1 MYFLMY
7 EIHIFSNCKFPV
19 NEKSYELTKNRSQ
32 LIMYTVFLYMRDIQ
46 TRWSEWKKESGKG
59 KRIVIRMFRTSEGAI
74 HEIQE
79 PQDGC
84 WIALTNPTA
93 TEIFEISEQFQIEVD
108 DLRAP
113 LDEEE
118 RSRIE
123 VEDDYTLILVDVPMI
138 EERNDKDWYG
148 TIPLGIIV
156 TDKMIFTICLE
167 DTQVL
172 TRFMEGRVRNFF
184 TYMKTRFILQIL
196 YRNASMYLRY
206 LRIIDKKSEQVE
218 EKLHLSPR
226 NQELI
231 ELLELEKS
239 LVYFTTSLRSN
250 EAVLEKLIK
259 VESIKKYPEDTE
271 LLEDV
276 IIENT
281 QAIEMANIYSGI
293 LRSMMDAFASVISN
307 NLNDV
312 MKILSVITI
321 VMSIPTIIFS
331 AYGMNLN
338 AAGMPFSGTQWGF
351 LIVIL
356 ISIALS
362 VIAAIVLSKKKYF

>member
-1 MYFLMY
+1 MVRIFKTIDGS
-7 EIHIFSNCKFPV
+7 IH
-19 NEKSYELTKNRSQ
+19 Q
-32 LIMYTVFLYMRDIQ
+32 
-46 TRWSEWKKESGKG
+46 
-59 KRIVIRMFRTSEGAI
+59 
-74 HEIQE
+74 IQE
-79 PQDGC
+79 PQEGC

-93 TEIFEISEQFQIEVD
+93 TEIFEISEQFEIEVD

-123 VEDDYTLILVDVPMI
+123 VEDNYTLILVDVPMI

-156 TDKMIFTICLE
+156 TDKMMLTICLE

-218 EKLHLSPR
+218 EKLHQSTR

-250 EAVLEKLIK
+250 EVVLEKLLK
-259 VESIKKYPEDTE
+259 VESIKHYPEDTE

-276 IIENT
+276 IIENK

-293 LRSMMDAFASVISN
+293 LSGMMDAFASVISN
-307 NLNDV
+307 NLNIV
-312 MKILSVITI
+312 MKVLAIITI

-331 AYGMNLN
+331 AYGMNVN
-338 AAGMPFSGTQWGF
+338 TAGMPFAGSPWGF
-351 LIVIL
+351 LIIIL
-356 ISIALS
+356 ISMAVSVVAAL
-362 VIAAIVLSKKKYF
+362 ILSKKKFF

>member
-1 MYFLMY
+1 M
-7 EIHIFSNCKFPV
+7 IRIFK
-19 NEKSYELTKNRSQ
+19 T
-32 LIMYTVFLYMRDIQ
+32 ID
-46 TRWSEWKKESGKG
+46 
-59 KRIVIRMFRTSEGAI
+59 GAI
-74 HEIQE
+74 HQIQE
-79 PQDGC
+79 PQEGC

-93 TEIFEISEQFQIEVD
+93 TEIFEVSEQFHIEVD
-108 DLRAP
+108 DLRSP

-123 VEDDYTLILVDVPMI
+123 AEEDYTLILVDVPII

-148 TIPLGIIV
+148 TIPLGIV
-156 TDKMIFTICLE
+156 LTDKMIITVCLE

-218 EKLHLSPR
+218 EKLHVSTR
-226 NQELI
+226 NQELL

-250 EAVLEKLIK
+250 EMVLEKMMK
-259 VESIKKYPEDTE
+259 TDAIKKYPEDTE

-276 IIENT
+276 IIENK

-293 LRSMMDAFASVISN
+293 LNGMLGTFASVISN
-307 NLNDV
+307 NLNII
-312 MKILSVITI
+312 MKVLAIITI
-321 VMSIPTIIFS
+321 VMSISTIVFS

-338 AAGMPFSGTQWGF
+338 PTGMPFSNTPWGF
-351 LIVIL
+351 LII
-356 ISIALS
+356 
-362 VIAAIVLSKKKYF
+362 IVLSVLISVVAAIILTKKRFF

>member
-1 MYFLMY
+1 MYDVVRIFKTI
-7 EIHIFSNCKFPV
+7 EGSIH
-19 NEKSYELTKNRSQ
+19 Q
-32 LIMYTVFLYMRDIQ
+32 
-46 TRWSEWKKESGKG
+46 
-59 KRIVIRMFRTSEGAI
+59 
-74 HEIQE
+74 IQE
-79 PQDGC
+79 PQEGC

-93 TEIFEISEQFQIEVD
+93 TEIFEISERFDIEVD

-123 VEDDYTLILVDVPMI
+123 VEDTYTLILVDVPTI

-148 TIPLGIIV
+148 TIPLGVIV

-218 EKLHLSPR
+218 EKLHMSTR

-250 EAVLEKLIK
+250 EVVLEKLLKIDT
-259 VESIKKYPEDTE
+259 IKKYPEDTE

-276 IIENT
+276 IIENK

-293 LRSMMDAFASVISN
+293 LSGTMDAFASVISN
-307 NLNDV
+307 NLNIV
-312 MKILSVITI
+312 MKFLSIITI
-321 VMSIPTIIFS
+321 VMSIPTIVFS
-331 AYGMNLN
+331 AYGMNVN
-338 AAGMPFSGTQWGF
+338 ASGMPFAGSSWGF

-356 ISIALS
+356 FSIVLS
-362 VIAAIVLSKKKYF
+362 CIAAIFLSKKRLF